1 MVSEQFLREIK
12 LKHDKIDSHEKYP
25 FNLKIVKGLKSLKLH
40 PSVTFIAGENG
51 SGKSTLLEAIAIAS
65 GYNPEGGTRNFNFA
79 TRASHSILHEY
90 IQLVRGTKKP
100 RDGFFLRAETF
111 YNVATVIE
119 HLDAGPGGPPIIG
132 SYGNKSLHEQ
142 SHGESIIS
150 LFMNRFGGNSLYI
163 MDEPETA
170 LSPRRQMALVARMHQ
185 LVNMNSQF
193 IIATHSPIIMSYPN
207 AHIYTL
213 LNNGLKRIKYEETEH
228 YQDMKDFM
236 NKYKEM
242 LEILMSEEE

>member
-12 LKHDKIDSHEKYP
+12 LKRDKIDSYEKYP
-25 FNLKIVKGLKSLKLH
+25 FNLKIVQKLKSLKLH
-40 PSVTFIAGENG
+40 KSVTFIAGENG
-51 SGKSTLLEAIAIAS
+51 TGKSTLLEALAIAS

-111 YNVATVIE
+111 YNVVTEIE
-119 HLDAGPGGPPIIG
+119 HIDGAPGGTLMRY
-132 SYGNKSLHEQ
+132 YGEKSLHEQ

-163 MDEPETA
+163 LDEPETA
-170 LSPRRQMALVARMHQ
+170 LSPRRQMALVARIHQ
-185 LVNMNSQF
+185 LIKMNSQF
-193 IIATHSPIIMSYPN
+193 IIATHSPIIMSYPD
-207 AHIYTL
+207 AYIYAL
-213 LNNGLKRIKYEETEH
+213 INGGLRKIRFEETEH

-236 NKYKEM
+236 NKHKEM
-242 LEILMSEEE
+242 LEILMSEE